1 MNDMAEMRNKLTHD
15 YIDVDLNIVY
25 QTGAIDIPNLLP
37 IIEKILD

>member
-1 MNDMAEMRNKLTHD
+1 MNDMAGMPDKLIHD
-15 YIDVDLNIVY
+15 YFDVDLNIVY